1 VNRIQSNNQTVIVGG
16 GVVGLSIAYELAS
29 RGHRVAIVDHGDFG
43 MQASWA
49 GAGMLPPANATT
61 AIHPL
66 EHLEALSN
74 ATHAKWTQCLLD
86 ETGLDNGYSNCGR
99 LYVARTAGEI
109 ASLTGGMLEWDEQE
123 IEYQRLDLASLCE
136 QYPAL
141 AESMEQ
147 AKRSLALW
155 VPGGAQLRNPWH
167 LDALVAACSKL
178 GVHLVSQAKNVQLVF
193 ERGRFVSVCC
203 DSETVAGDQVVFAA
217 GAWTEKL
224 LATVDVRLPM
234 QPVRG
239 QIALYQVDP
248 SISKTLANGPIIN
261 EGSRYLVPRTDGHVL
276 AGATIEEVG
285 FACET
290 SPAEVAD
297 LRAWAEGLVADLDD
311 STYRKSWAG
320 LRPGTHDGFAYIG
333 PLPDLGNAFVATG
346 HFKAGLQLSAG
357 TAILIADM
365 IEGKKTTVDMAPFD
379 PGRVLTDGE

>member
-1 VNRIQSNNQTVIVGG
+1 VNRTKNTNRTVIIGG
-16 GVVGLSIAYELAS
+16 GVIGLSIAYELAT
-29 RGHRVAIVDHGDFG
+29 RGHRVAIVDQGEFG

-49 GAGMLPPANATT
+49 GAGMLPPANGAT

-74 ATHAKWTQCLLD
+74 ATHAAWAARLRE
-86 ETGLDNGYSNCGR
+86 ETGIDNGYLNCGS

-109 ASLTGGMLEWDEQE
+109 AALTGGMLEWDDQE
-123 IEYQRLDLASLCE
+123 IEYQRLDLAGVRD

-141 AESMEQ
+141 AESMER

-155 VPGGAQLRNPWH
+155 VPGSAQFRNPWH
-167 LDALVAACSKL
+167 LKALVAACEKL
-178 GVHLVSQAKNVQLVF
+178 DVQMVSRANDVQLVF
-193 ERGRFVSVCC
+193 DRDRLVSVQFE
-203 DSETVAGDQVVFAA
+203 SETLAGDQFVFAA

-224 LATVDVRLPM
+224 LASVGVRLPM

-239 QIALYQVDP
+239 QMALYQLDP
-248 SISKTLANGPIIN
+248 NRSNTLVNGPIIN
-261 EGSRYLVPRTDGHVL
+261 EGSRYLVPRSDGHVL

-285 FACET
+285 FSCET

-297 LRAWAEGLVADLDD
+297 LRAWAEGLVAGLDD
-311 STYRKSWAG
+311 STYQKSWAG

-333 PLPDLGNAFVATG
+333 PLRELENAFVATG

-357 TAILIADM
+357 TAIVIADM
-365 IEGKKTTVDMAPFD
+365 VEGKKPSIDMTPFD
-379 PGRVLTDGE
+379 PSRVLTGGE